1 MRAGVRAMIVTSVA
15 LTQALYV
22 LPLNIAVRVEVPAGS
37 TAASVRWAGV
47 GLAAAGA
54 SG

>member
-1 MRAGVRAMIVTSVA
+1 MHSCRRAVVVTIVA
-15 LTQALYV
+15 FTQALYV
-22 LPLNIAVRVEVPAGS
+22 LPLTIATQVEVAAGS
-37 TAASVRWAGV
+37 TAASVRWAGI